1 MTAAQARAA
10 RAIARWSV
18 ADAAAH
24 SGLTGNTV
32 NRFEMGKGARM
43 ETAVKLRQAYEQAG
57 IEFLDERTIRYADS
71 YNDKTESVAE
81 TTEKG

>member
-1 MTAAQARAA
+1 MTATQARAA

-32 NRFEMGKGARM
+32 NRFEQGKGARM

-57 IEFLDERTIRYADS
+57 IEFPDERTVRFADS
-71 YNDKTESVAE
+71 FNSASVAE
-81 TTEKG
+81 TE

>member
-1 MTAAQARAA
+1 MTATQARAA
-10 RAIARWSV
+10 RAITRWSV

-43 ETAVKLRQAYEQAG
+43 ETAVKLRQAYEDAG
-57 IEFLDERTIRYADS
+57 IEFPDERTVRYADS
-71 YNDKTESVAE
+71 FNDKSAKLAE
-81 TTEKG
+81 TE